1 MTGSSSWADLPA
13 LHDALDGAT
22 LAAFAAES
30 SDRQR
35 VAEALMEAS
44 AAAASA
50 FAPGSRE
57 ADALGVIFTAIGRAT
72 PGLAG
77 PHVPEPELGD

>member
-1 MTGSSSWADLPA
+1 MGDSSSWADLPA

-22 LAAFAAES
+22 VAAFAAEIG
-30 SDRQR
+30 DRQR

-44 AAAASA
+44 AAATSA
-50 FAPGSRE
+50 FAPGTRE
-57 ADALGVIFTAIGRAT
+57 ANALGVIFTAIDRAT
-72 PGLAG
+72 PGLDG